1 MDDRISNDE
10 ADPVPEFYI
19 PATTSLAE
27 LEPRTL
33 KHGDSF
39 AVFDH
44 YGDVLRSDRSPQGL
58 FHRDTRY
65 LSRLE
70 VLIDGK
76 RPLLLSS
83 TVDDENVLMSV
94 DLTNPDRFDGRQID
108 LSRDS
113 IHLLRSKFLWM
124 GHSYERFAFRN
135 FDTKA
140 HEMTVEIRFAA
151 DFADL
156 FEARGQRR
164 AKRGRSHQPVVG
176 AGRVVLAYDGLDN
189 VTRVTTVRFDPK
201 PEFLTG
207 TAARFRIALAPGQRN
222 VVLMAVT
229 CAAQPAHAF
238 SGERYFFRLRQARRA
253 VRAAKRRTASVTT
266 ANALLNEALERA
278 QADLAM
284 LMTDTDE
291 GPYPYAGI
299 PWFSTM
305 FGRDAIITAHMML
318 WADPTVARGVLMALA
333 ARQATAEDPL
343 RDAEP
348 GKILHETRGGE
359 MANLREVPF
368 GLYYGGVDST
378 PLFVMLAGAYFERTL
393 DLPTI
398 RALWPHIEAAV
409 TWIDAYGDRDGDG
422 FVEYGRRTEEGL
434 ANQGWKDS
442 HDSIFHADGTL
453 AQAPIALCEVQGY
466 VYAAKRA
473 AARLARA
480 MDMGPRADALD
491 DQAAELAFAFN
502 QAFWCDDIGTYALAL
517 DGQKRPCRVRS
528 SNAGHTLFSGIADPH
543 KAAQVV
549 ATLMS
554 GDSFSGWGIRTIP
567 QGESRYNPMSYHNG
581 SIWPHDNG
589 LIALGLA
596 RYGFKEP
603 VLRLFGGLFDASLY
617 MELRRLP
624 ELFCGFSR
632 RPGKG
637 PTLYPVACAPQ
648 AWASATLFALLQASL
663 GIAFDPAGGEIRFDN
678 PRLPLFLD
686 AVQLSGVSLGP
697 ACADVSFCRHGAQ
710 VAVSVIKRT
719 GNLRIIT
726 VI

>member
-1 MDDRISNDE
+1 MDDRTPHDE
-10 ADPVPEFYI
+10 PELPPEFYI
-19 PATTSLAE
+19 PATASLVE

-44 YGDVLRSDRSPQGL
+44 YGDIMRSERSPQGL

-70 VLIDGK
+70 LLLEGK

-94 DLTNPDRFDGRQID
+94 DLTNPDLFEGRQ
-108 LSRDS
+108 LALTRDS

-124 GHSYERFAFRN
+124 GSSYERFALRN

-140 HEMTVEIRFAA
+140 HTLTMEIGFAA

-164 AKRGRSHQPVVG
+164 EARGKLRKPAVG
-176 AGRVVLAYDGLDN
+176 TGRVVLAYEGLDN
-189 VTRVTTVRFDPK
+189 EMRVTTVRFDPV
-201 PEFLTG
+201 PEALTG
-207 TAARFRIALAPGQRN
+207 NLARFRIDLAPGQRK

-238 SGERYFFRLRQARRA
+238 SGERFFFRLRQARRA
-253 VRAAKRRTASVTT
+253 VRAAKTRSAAVNTS
-266 ANALLNEALERA
+266 NALFNEVLGRA

-284 LMTDTDE
+284 LMTETE
-291 GPYPYAGI
+291 AGPYPYAGI

-305 FGRDAIITAHMML
+305 FGRDAIITAYMML
-318 WADPTVARGVLMALA
+318 WSDPSVARGVLKALA
-333 ARQATAEDPL
+333 ARQARVEDPA

-359 MANLREVPF
+359 MANLGEVPF
-368 GLYYGGVDST
+368 GLYYGSVDST
-378 PLFVMLAGAYFERTL
+378 PLFVMLAGAYFERTS
-393 DLPTI
+393 DLRTV
-398 RALWPHIEAAV
+398 RDLWPHIEAAL
-409 TWIDAYGDRDGDG
+409 TWIDTYGDRDNDG
-422 FVEYGRRTEEGL
+422 FVEYGRKTEAGL

-442 HDSIFHADGTL
+442 HDSIFHADGAL
-453 AQAPIALCEVQGY
+453 AHAPIALCEVQGY

-473 AARLARA
+473 AALIARVLGRERQADSLDQQAAALARA
-480 MDMGPRADALD
+480 FD
-491 DQAAELAFAFN
+491 EV
-502 QAFWCDDIGTYALAL
+502 FWCDDIGTYALAL
-517 DGQKRPCRVRS
+517 DGEKRPCRVRS
-528 SNAGHTLFSGIADPH
+528 SNAGHTLFSGIVDPA
-543 KAAQVV
+543 KAARVA

-567 QGESRYNPMSYHNG
+567 LGESRFNPMSYHNG

-596 RYGFKEP
+596 RYGLKEP
-603 VLRLFGGLFDASLY
+603 VLRLFNGLYEASTY

-624 ELFCGFSR
+624 ELFCGFPR

-637 PTLYPVACAPQ
+637 PTSYPVACAPQ
-648 AWASATLFALLQASL
+648 AWASATLLAVLQAAL
-663 GIAFDPAGGEIRFDN
+663 GVTFDPSRGEIRLVC
-678 PRLPLFLD
+678 PRLPQFLD
-686 AVQLSGVSLGP
+686 EVEVAGLALGP
-697 ACADVSFCRHGAQ
+697 ACADVSFRRTGDR
-710 VAVSVIKRT
+710 VAVSV
-719 GNLRIIT
+719 LRRVGDVQVIT
-726 VI
+726 AH